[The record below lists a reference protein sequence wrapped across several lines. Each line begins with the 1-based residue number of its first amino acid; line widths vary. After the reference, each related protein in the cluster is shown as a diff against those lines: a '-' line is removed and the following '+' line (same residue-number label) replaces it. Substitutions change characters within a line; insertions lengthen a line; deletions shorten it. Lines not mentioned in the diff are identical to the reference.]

1 MRDVDPSLDI
11 RVVPMADGGEGTV
24 EAFLAS
30 GALAR
35 TARVLGPLGDTVD
48 ARFAREGTVAV
59 LEMAAASGL
68 ELVSPARR
76 DVLAA
81 TTYGTGQLI
90 LAALD
95 DGAARIVLGI
105 GGSATNDGGAGALA
119 ALGVRFLDRFG
130 LALDATPARLADVAA
145 IDVSGLDPRLASVDL
160 EIACDVDNPLLGA
173 NGATSIYGPQKGA
186 TGAIAERAE
195 RGLRALADAVAASTG
210 RDLRDL
216 PGAGAA
222 GGLGFGLA
230 SLAGARLRR
239 GVDVVG
245 DVRGLDAALRRAA
258 YCITGEG
265 RIDVQTLHGKTVAGV
280 AERAR
285 AFGVPVFA
293 IGGSIDRT
301 AEPALFERGIVCV
314 PICATPMSLEEAM
327 AGVLALVRDAAARIA
342 RSRPVLSDP
351 TGGT

>member
-1 MRDVDPSLDI
+1 
-11 RVVPMADGGEGTV
+11 MADGGEGTV
-24 EAFLAS
+24 AAFLAS

-35 TARVLGPLGDTVD
+35 TAHVLGPLGDTVD

-59 LEMAAASGL
+59 LEMASASGL

-95 DGAARIVLGI
+95 DGAVRIVLGI

-130 LALDATPARLADVAA
+130 LALDPTPARLADVAS
-145 IDVSGLDPRLASVDL
+145 IDVSGIDPRLASVDL

-173 NGATSIYGPQKGA
+173 NGATNIYGPQKGA

-195 RGLRALADAVAASTG
+195 RGLRSLAEAVAASTG

-230 SLAGARLRR
+230 
-239 GVDVVG
+239 
-245 DVRGLDAALRRAA
+245 
-258 YCITGEG
+258 
-265 RIDVQTLHGKTVAGV
+265 
-280 AERAR
+280 
-285 AFGVPVFA
+285 
-293 IGGSIDRT
+293 
-301 AEPALFERGIVCV
+301 
-314 PICATPMSLEEAM
+314 
-327 AGVLALVRDAAARIA
+327 
-342 RSRPVLSDP
+342 
-351 TGGT
+351 